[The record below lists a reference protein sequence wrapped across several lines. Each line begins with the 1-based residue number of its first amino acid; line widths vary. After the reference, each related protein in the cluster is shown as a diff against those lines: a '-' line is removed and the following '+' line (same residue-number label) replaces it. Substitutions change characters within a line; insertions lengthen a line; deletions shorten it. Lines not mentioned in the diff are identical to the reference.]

1 MMRSISSAPPCFFS
15 DSKSSDDS
23 SPQLRHTNTFIHSF
37 TFIPIHTLSMLEMHG
52 GKERAHLSPGKM
64 GLLLRGSAWHSLIMP
79 SISAK
84 MQPTDLHNPT
94 QPNITQPNITK

>member
-1 MMRSISSAPPCFFS
+1 
-15 DSKSSDDS
+15 
-23 SPQLRHTNTFIHSF
+23 
-37 TFIPIHTLSMLEMHG
+37 MLEMHG

-94 QPNITQPNITK
+94 